1 MTYSIVARD
10 KETGDMWVAVQT
22 HWFWVWDNVPWV
34 KSWVWAIAT
43 QALTE
48 MRYWYEWI
56 EHLEKWKK
64 PEEVL
69 KALSDIDDAY
79 QSRQV
84 AMIDNEG
91 SLVSHT
97 GDDCVKYAWSIV
109 WDNFIVQ
116 WNILANDT
124 VLQSMYDAYEQNS
137 NMSFPE
143 RLLMSLQA
151 WQDAWW
157 ELRWQQSSALFV
169 VSNKKWE
176 NPKIQLK
183 IDDSTT
189 PIEDLKKS
197 LKIKQ
202 WYDLLMKAEEEWTLW
217 DIDKSLKLFQE
228 AKNFLQNNK
237 EVLFWEASMLYNRER
252 KEQSKEI
259 FETHFKWEDNW
270 RELWNRITK

>member
-22 HWFWVWDNVPWV
+22 HWFWVGDNVPWV